1 MAELADA
8 LHLKRSAARRV
19 GSSPTLATKFMWV
32 VQENIQN
39 EDKYEAF
46 VAALRDLNVEHT
58 IVKVVPFARTL
69 IPDVNP
75 VGRVVAWGSVSMDY
89 VSKTK
94 GWVPGT
100 FLNDNFNQVVWSAA
114 YGDNMLNADYEV
126 HEFGSIPKFE
136 GTKFIR
142 PVHDMKVF
150 SGMVVHGEEV
160 ENWKEAIQ
168 RISDGYSSLRP
179 ETPVSV
185 SSVKELAM
193 EWRLFVV
200 GGKVVAGSRYR
211 QYGLTDIR
219 LIESDSAPWQF
230 AQKMVDLW
238 QPADAFVIDVVSMM
252 NGDMKVV
259 EINCINSAGFYAADM
274 RAVVEAIEAL

>member
-1 MAELADA
+1 
-8 LHLKRSAARRV
+8 
-19 GSSPTLATKFMWV
+19 MWV

-46 VAALRDLNVEHT
+46 VSALRDLNVEHV
-58 IVKVVPFARTL
+58 IVKVVPFGRTL

-75 VGRVVAWGSVSMDY
+75 IGRVIGWGSISMDF
-89 VSKTK
+89 VAKTK

-100 FLNDNFNQVVWSAA
+100 FHNDNFDQRVWSAA
-114 YGDNMLNADYEV
+114 YDGDMLNADFEV

-136 GTKFIR
+136 GTRFIR

-150 SGMVVHGEEV
+150 AGMVVHSEEI
-160 ENWKEAIQ
+160 ETWKVAIQ
-168 RISDGYSSLRP
+168 RISDGYSTLRA
-179 ETPVSV
+179 ETLVTV

-211 QYGLTDIR
+211 QYGLMDIR
-219 LIESDSAPWQF
+219 VIDSDSAPWQF
-230 AQKMVDLW
+230 AQTMADRW
-238 QPADAFVIDVVSMM
+238 QPTDAFVIDVVSMM

-259 EINCINSAGFYAADM
+259 EINCINSAGFYASDM
-274 RAVVEAIEAL
+274 RAVVAAIEGMVPKENDIQT